1 MISLRVTR
9 CSDIDPPEAVD
20 RGQKRSIRCAVA
32 IEGAFGKI
40 PRQLVNLTRFKSR
53 TVKRDAT

>member
-1 MISLRVTR
+1 
-9 CSDIDPPEAVD
+9 
-20 RGQKRSIRCAVA
+20 VA

-53 TVKRDAT
+53 TVKRDVT